1 MNEDEIYAKMDMS
14 DLFNEVWGELTAE
27 KETDKADG
35 KAEKDTLLLSRM
47 AFVLA
52 QKAKSYFNYLNML
65 EKGAG
70 MYQAPKTELL
80 LLDDEDEI
88 VSKAFDR
95 LRRAA
100 DALDNPEQGFRAF
113 LRACPEHARHGV
125 LESLEVNEDNV
136 QDTYAHLRDVMRK
149 EDPNGCMI
157 LQPFIPA
164 TSSMVLA
171 PQMYAVVGK
180 DHDGVTAGHGRQ
192 LYFLMNPDDTDCV
205 EQFAA
210 IGHKQGEYE
219 LEFVYQRD
227 KNYKREKHTGGTI
240 NFTQV
245 RGAPA
250 HRTIGVPFAYE
261 VMVDGQPVPMTATTS
276 GCIPDGVVTATE
288 VWECTGLE
296 EVAWLEANI
305 VKGKVP
311 DGFVISH
318 AEGSLLSHVCA
329 HARANGI
336 PYICAAVEVGDT
348 WVEGSP
354 AWVAKE
360 VGVIITPEQYSPIQE
375 QYLTAFRKGLN
386 LSSTRWQRQH
396 GWFAHFFHQW
406 IGGLNLNVENAVL
419 AGAFSGWA
427 VKAALGL
434 CMGELRHSRNLNKT
448 ATVDLY
454 PVMTAAIG
462 SDKWEEL
469 SGNGFASKN
478 RKHYYAAMETT
489 QLTYGEIKMGLKWCQ
504 QHFSEGWSGGFGGKA
519 WASCAGGAARLCD
532 AIVDFLN
539 EPTEETIL
547 EVVARTNEA
556 ENFAHNNG
564 SLYNKF
570 LHGNAFNVATMN
582 ASGTGGL
589 FRHSETGLKEVFRT
603 YELAVRF
610 LDGEKNAG
618 INVPDNDWTEIFE
631 FALGKNATWYRQHLI
646 ATDSQVP
653 ESIRLAV
660 KSTPENMIHLNNKY
674 TLNKGDFVPCG
685 VSGCT
690 HCEAHFDEVSTSN
703 LAGEYAS
710 LTPMTSLLLNA
721 DYPEA
726 YFALGKT
733 QSSIDTYSV
742 VQLLNAKQYDEVTPQ
757 AFKEAWD
764 GLVNTDPAYKIL
776 SETLKKHLKKM
787 LATNPAFSEEVQSLM
802 GGDE

>member
-1 MNEDEIYAKMDMS
+1 
-14 DLFNEVWGELTAE
+14 
-27 KETDKADG
+27 
-35 KAEKDTLLLSRM
+35 M
-47 AFVLA
+47 A
-52 QKAKSYFNYLNML
+52 
-65 EKGAG
+65 
-70 MYQAPKTELL
+70 
-80 LLDDEDEI
+80 
-88 VSKAFDR
+88 
-95 LRRAA
+95 
-100 DALDNPEQGFRAF
+100 
-113 LRACPEHARHGV
+113 
-125 LESLEVNEDNV
+125 
-136 QDTYAHLRDVMRK
+136 
-149 EDPNGCMI
+149 
-157 LQPFIPA
+157 
-164 TSSMVLA
+164 
-171 PQMYAVVGK
+171 
-180 DHDGVTAGHGRQ
+180 
-192 LYFLMNPDDTDCV
+192 
-205 EQFAA
+205 
-210 IGHKQGEYE
+210 
-219 LEFVYQRD
+219 
-227 KNYKREKHTGGTI
+227 
-240 NFTQV
+240 
-245 RGAPA
+245 
-250 HRTIGVPFAYE
+250 
-261 VMVDGQPVPMTATTS
+261 
-276 GCIPDGVVTATE
+276 
-288 VWECTGLE
+288 
-296 EVAWLEANI
+296 
-305 VKGKVP
+305 
-311 DGFVISH
+311 
-318 AEGSLLSHVCA
+318 
-329 HARANGI
+329 
-336 PYICAAVEVGDT
+336 
-348 WVEGSP
+348 
-354 AWVAKE
+354 
-360 VGVIITPEQYSPIQE
+360 
-375 QYLTAFRKGLN
+375 
-386 LSSTRWQRQH
+386 
-396 GWFAHFFHQW
+396 
-406 IGGLNLNVENAVL
+406 
-419 AGAFSGWA
+419 
-427 VKAALGL
+427 
-434 CMGELRHSRNLNKT
+434 
-448 ATVDLY
+448 
-454 PVMTAAIG
+454 
-462 SDKWEEL
+462 
-469 SGNGFASKN
+469 
-478 RKHYYAAMETT
+478 
-489 QLTYGEIKMGLKWCQ
+489 LKWCQ

-539 EPTEETIL
+539 EPTEQTIL

-582 ASGTGGL
+582 ANGTGGL
-589 FRHSETGLKEVFRT
+589 FRHSESGLKEVFRT

-618 INVPDNDWTEIFE
+618 INVPDNDWSEIFE

-660 KSTPENMIHLNNKY
+660 KSMPENMIHLNNKY